1 MIVAIVSSSERACSA
16 TASTSSSNVTCA
28 AIGPASTGGAPQVRC
43 QTRGKVAWAW
53 TAAWLSISRGATTIS
68 RDLAPGV
75 HTHPDLG
82 VLTLPDD
89 SAAPRF
95 DRLPDPSPT
104 AEAAG
109 RAPRARARS
118 DPETAATPAG
128 GFPAPRTQAPGTTS
142 RRTPSAAGEPR

>member
-28 AIGPASTGGAPQVRC
+28 AIGPASTGGASQVRC
-43 QTRGKVAWAW
+43 QTREGCMGLDRGVA
-53 TAAWLSISRGATTIS
+53 LDFSRSNEIS

-95 DRLPDPSPT
+95 DRLPD
-104 AEAAG
+104 
-109 RAPRARARS
+109 
-118 DPETAATPAG
+118 
-128 GFPAPRTQAPGTTS
+128 
-142 RRTPSAAGEPR
+142 